1 MIIAKDIHKS
11 FGALEVLKGIN
22 FTIKQKEFVAIV
34 GASGAGKT
42 TLLQIISTLDKPNKG
57 QIIIDGVDI
66 HTLSPNKQS
75 EFRNQKI
82 GFIFQFHQLLAEFS
96 ALENVMM
103 PAMIAQQDP
112 QEAEAKARDLMER
125 LNLKDR
131 FDHKPAQLS
140 GGEKQRVAVA
150 RALINSPSVIF
161 ADEPTGN
168 LDSKNREDLH
178 HLFKLLRDEFDQ
190 TIVIVSHD
198 HDIEHIADRTLHIVD
213 GVIEE

>member
-1 MIIAKDIHKS
+1 MIVAKNIHKS
-11 FGALEVLKGIN
+11 FGNLEVLKGID
-22 FTIKQKEFVAIV
+22 FEIKAKEFIAIV

-42 TLLQIISTLDKPNKG
+42 TLLQIISTLDKPDKG
-57 QIIIDGVDI
+57 TVMIDDVDI
-66 HTLSPNKQS
+66 HALSSQKQS
-75 EFRNQKI
+75 IFRNQKI

-103 PAMIAQQDP
+103 PALIAKQSP
-112 QEAEAKARDLMER
+112 KEAEAKAVELMER

-131 FDHKPAQLS
+131 FSHRPSELS
-140 GGEKQRVAVA
+140 GGEKQRIAVA

-168 LDSKNREDLH
+168 LDSKNRKDLH
-178 HLFKLLRDEFDQ
+178 ELFAILREEFNQ

-198 HDIEHIADRTLHIVD
+198 HDIEQVADRTLYIKDGIVN
-213 GVIEE
+213 

>member
-1 MIIAKDIHKS
+1 MIVAKNIRKS
-11 FGALEVLKGIN
+11 FGHLEVLKGID
-22 FTIKQKEFVAIV
+22 FEIKAQEFVAIV

-42 TLLQIISTLDKPNKG
+42 TLLQIISTLDKPDSG
-57 QIIIDGVDI
+57 SVLIDDVAI
-66 HTLSPNKQS
+66 HDLSSQKQS
-75 EFRNQKI
+75 LFRNQKI

-103 PAMIAQQDP
+103 PALIAKQSP
-112 QEAEAKARDLMER
+112 QEAEAKAIALMER

-131 FDHKPAQLS
+131 FSHRPSELS
-140 GGEKQRVAVA
+140 GGEKQRIAVA

-168 LDSKNREDLH
+168 LDSQNRKDLH
-178 HLFKLLRDEFDQ
+178 ALFALLREEFKQ

-198 HDIEHIADRTLHIVD
+198 HDIESIADRTLHIK
-213 GVIEE
+213 

>member
-1 MIIAKDIHKS
+1 MIEALNIHKA
-11 FGALEVLKGIN
+11 FGDVEVLKGIN
-22 FTIKQKEFVAIV
+22 FEIKTQEFVAIV

-42 TLLQIISTLDKPNKG
+42 TLLQIVSTLDKPDRG
-57 QIIIDGVDI
+57 QIMIDNVDV
-66 HTLSPNKQS
+66 HALNATNQAR
-75 EFRNQKI
+75 FRNQKI

-103 PAMIAQQDP
+103 PALIANVSYK
-112 QEAEAKARDLMER
+112 EAEERAMALIQR
-125 LNLKDR
+125 LNLSHR
-131 FDHKPAQLS
+131 VGHQPAQLS

-168 LDSKNREDLH
+168 LDSKNRKELH
-178 HLFKLLRDEFDQ
+178 ELFAMLREEYKQ

-198 HDIEHIADRTLHIVD
+198 NDIEDIADRTLHIQD
-213 GVIEE
+213 GIVH

>member
-1 MIIAKDIHKS
+1 MIVAKNIHKS
-11 FGALEVLKGIN
+11 FGNLEVLKGID
-22 FTIKQKEFVAIV
+22 FEIEAQEFVAIV

-42 TLLQIISTLDKPNKG
+42 TLLQIISTLDKPDSG
-57 QIIIDGVDI
+57 SVLIDDVDI
-66 HTLSPNKQS
+66 HSLSSQKQS
-75 EFRNQKI
+75 VFRNQKI

-103 PAMIAQQDP
+103 PALIAKQNP
-112 QEAEAKARDLMER
+112 KEAEAKAVELMER

-131 FDHKPAQLS
+131 FTHRPSELS
-140 GGEKQRVAVA
+140 GGEKQRIAVA

-168 LDSKNREDLH
+168 LDSQNRKDLH
-178 HLFKLLRDEFDQ
+178 ELFALLREEFKQ

-198 HDIEHIADRTLHIVD
+198 HDIESIADRTLHIKD
-213 GVIEE
+213 GIVN

>member
-1 MIIAKDIHKS
+1 MIIAKDIRKS
-11 FGALEVLKGIN
+11 FGKLEVLKGID
-22 FTIKQKEFVAIV
+22 FEIKAEEFVAIV

-42 TLLQIISTLDKPNKG
+42 TLLQIISTLDKPDSGKVW
-57 QIIIDGVDI
+57 IDDVDI
-66 HTLSPNKQS
+66 HALSSQKQS
-75 EFRNQKI
+75 VFRNQKI

-103 PAMIAQQDP
+103 PALIAKTSP
-112 QEAEAKARDLMER
+112 KEAEAKARDLMER

-131 FDHKPAQLS
+131 FSHKPSELS
-140 GGEKQRVAVA
+140 GGEKQRIAVA

-168 LDSKNREDLH
+168 LDSKNRKDLH
-178 HLFKLLRDEFDQ
+178 ELFALLRNEFKQ

-198 HDIEHIADRTLHIVD
+198 HDIEKIADRTLHIKD
-213 GVIEE
+213 GIVN

>member
-1 MIIAKDIHKS
+1 MIIAKNIHKS
-11 FGALEVLKGIN
+11 FGKLEVLKGID
-22 FTIKQKEFVAIV
+22 FEIKAQEFVAIV

-42 TLLQIISTLDKPNKG
+42 TLLQIISTLDTLDKG
-57 QIIIDGVDI
+57 QVLIDNVDI
-66 HTLSPNKQS
+66 HALSAQKQS
-75 EFRNQKI
+75 VFRNQKI

-103 PAMIAQQDP
+103 PALIAKQNP
-112 QEAEAKARDLMER
+112 KEAEAKAIDLMER
-125 LNLKDR
+125 LKLKDR
-131 FDHKPAQLS
+131 LTHRPSELS

-168 LDSKNREDLH
+168 LDSENRKELH
-178 HLFKLLRDEFDQ
+178 KLFALLREEFKQ

-198 HDIEHIADRTLHIVD
+198 HDIEQIADRTLYIKDGIVN
-213 GVIEE
+213 

>member
-1 MIIAKDIHKS
+1 MIVAKNIRKS
-11 FGALEVLKGIN
+11 FGNLEVLKGID
-22 FTIKQKEFVAIV
+22 FEIKAQEFVAIV

-42 TLLQIISTLDKPNKG
+42 TLLQIISTLDTPDSG
-57 QIIIDGVDI
+57 TVLIDAVDI
-66 HTLSPNKQS
+66 HGLSSQKQS
-75 EFRNQKI
+75 IFRNQKI

-103 PAMIAQQDP
+103 PALIAKQSP
-112 QEAEAKARDLMER
+112 QEAEAKAVALMER

-131 FDHKPAQLS
+131 FSHRPSELS
-140 GGEKQRVAVA
+140 GGEKQRIAVA

-168 LDSKNREDLH
+168 LDSQNRKDLH
-178 HLFKLLRDEFDQ
+178 ELFALLREEFKQ

-198 HDIEHIADRTLHIVD
+198 HDIESIADRTLHIKD
-213 GVIEE
+213 GIVN

>member
-1 MIIAKDIHKS
+1 MIVANNIHKS
-11 FGALEVLKGIN
+11 FGKLEVLKGIN
-22 FTIKQKEFVAIV
+22 FEIKDQEFVAIV

-42 TLLQIISTLDKPNKG
+42 TLLQIISTLDKPDSGTVK
-57 QIIIDGVDI
+57 IDDVDI
-66 HTLSPNKQS
+66 HTLSSQKQS
-75 EFRNQKI
+75 LFRNQKI

-103 PAMIAQQDP
+103 PALIAKQSP
-112 QEAEAKARDLMER
+112 KEAEAKAVDLMER

-131 FDHKPAQLS
+131 FTHRPSELS

-168 LDSKNREDLH
+168 LDSQNRKDLH
-178 HLFKLLRDEFDQ
+178 GLFALLREEFKQ

-198 HDIEHIADRTLHIVD
+198 HDIESIADRTLHIKD
-213 GVIEE
+213 GIVN